1 MRLASFRLMGILVIL
16 IALPAIAQQFSADL
30 VRQKPAGLATAKV
43 MVSDAKL
50 RFEAAAAQGKNSIVV
65 IDLNRRDGYMILPQA
80 GSYTL
85 LKTDRMPL
93 AMPFFRPADVDDAC
107 KAWEAAVDKPKSCS
121 KVGPET
127 VNGRDTVKYT
137 GVMRSGET
145 GTAWVDRKLKFVIK
159 WEGEKT
165 AADFENIQEGPQD
178 ASLFAAPKG
187 YDKVDPDA
195 ERQKRADAKSQ
206 KKPKPA
212 STPKPQANN

>member
-1 MRLASFRLMGILVIL
+1 MGIVVML
-16 IALPAIAQQFSADL
+16 IALPAMAQQFSADL
-30 VRQKPAGLATAKV
+30 VRQKPAGLAPSKV

-50 RFEAAAAQGKNSIVV
+50 RFEAATAQAKTSVVV
-65 IDLNRRDGYMILPQA
+65 IDLNRRDGFIILPQA

-85 LKTDRMPL
+85 LKTDRMSM
-93 AMPFFRPADVDDAC
+93 AMPFFRPADADDAC
-107 KAWEAAVDKPKSCS
+107 KAWETAVDKPKSCS

-127 VNGRDTVKYT
+127 LNGRDTVKYT
-137 GVMRSGET
+137 GVMHNGEA

-187 YDKVDPDA
+187 YDKVDPEA
-195 ERQKRADAKSQ
+195 ERQKHSDAKTQ